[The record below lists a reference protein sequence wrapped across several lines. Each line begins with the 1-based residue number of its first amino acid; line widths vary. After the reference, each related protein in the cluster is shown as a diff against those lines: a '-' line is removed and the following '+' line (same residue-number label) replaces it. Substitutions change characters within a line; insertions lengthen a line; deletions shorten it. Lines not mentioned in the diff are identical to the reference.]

1 MRQEHVGC
9 SSGRARRRQRPKC
22 KTGTTRDPLSLDGAQ
37 ILTHV
42 LVAEPYSSGA
52 MRPGAVKAVL
62 HIVSRVPCRD
72 GLPGRHGDVT
82 IRGHET
88 HRNDYT
94 RPPASLGNEL
104 GGLSTSLGL
113 FASPPLILA
122 TESVVV
128 MECKGMSTAI
138 ATWAALPVDL
148 SRCKPKARNRHCSGP

>member
-52 MRPGAVKAVL
+52 MSPGAVKAVL

-104 GGLSTSLGL
+104 DGLSISLGL
-113 FASPPLILA
+113 FASPSSKSPTDTLDRISRGGEVEGHEHGDCNA
-122 TESVVV
+122 
-128 MECKGMSTAI
+128 GG
-138 ATWAALPVDL
+138 L
-148 SRCKPKARNRHCSGP
+148 SR